1 MLDYRTVFNT
11 YVLPATMEMFTEQ
24 VRLFNESSAGALV
37 LNADAFRGDFRTQA
51 FFDNIMAAQRRV
63 NRYGPNTEAPK
74 TYITDHT
81 QNEVKVAGGFGPV
94 IFEPSELT
102 WMHEPTGRSLE
113 VAATNFSAALIY
125 DQVNTALG
133 AVLGAITS
141 QPDAVY
147 GNKAQQ
153 LTYDTINMAHS
164 LFGAASSLLVADFM
178 TGHQYHKFVS
188 QNLANAPSL
197 LVQAGNVRV
206 VSILGKVT
214 VVVDAEALQPV
225 DGSARVLSLTRGAVT
240 VSDSGDVITNV
251 ETTNG
256 QQRIETSFQADYTF
270 NLGVKGYSWD
280 TATGGKSPMDPELFS
295 GANWERVSSALQST
309 AGVLAI
315 GS

>member
-11 YVLPATMEMFTEQ
+11 YVLPATLEMFVEQ

-37 LNADAFRGDFRTQA
+37 LNADAFRGDFKTQA
-51 FFDNIMAAQRRV
+51 FFDEILSAQRRV

-81 QNEVKVAGGFGPV
+81 KSDVKVAGGFGPV

-102 WMHEPTGRSLE
+102 WMQEPTGRSLE
-113 VAATNFSAALIY
+113 VAATNFASALLY

-133 AVLGAITS
+133 AVTGAILA

-147 GNKAQQ
+147 GNTATP

-164 LFGAASSLLVADFM
+164 LFGAASTLLVADFM
-178 TGHQYHKFVS
+178 TGRQYHKFVS

-197 LVQAGNVRV
+197 LFQAGNVLV
-206 VSILGKVT
+206 VNILGKVT
-214 VVVDAEALQPV
+214 VVVDAEVLQPA
-225 DGSARVLSLTRGAVT
+225 DGTSRVLSLSRGAVT
-240 VSDSGDVITNV
+240 VSDSGDIITNV
-251 ETTNG
+251 ETKNG

-270 NLGVKGYSWD
+270 NLGMKGYSWGA
-280 TATGGKSPMDPELFS
+280 ATGGKSPMDPELFT
-295 GANWERVSSALQST
+295 GTNWERIATSLQST
-309 AGVLAI
+309 AGVLAV